1 MEPRLVFADLR
12 AAILGGDKLQ
22 MRNKLVPLL
31 SLTRRLLKSEF
42 ITAPLVMSCL
52 FLFGFGKFMGG
63 DRSIATFQDNT
74 HFLLP
79 LFHHISR
86 SFSLGEYPYWI
97 NTIVAGTSLY
107 NSPQFSLTY
116 PFYFFQSGL
125 YATPLDALRQTHYVT
140 FLHLFIA
147 YLNSYILLRV
157 LRLAFLPALLGA
169 SLFVFSPN
177 MYSYSTW
184 INIIA
189 PYAWFPLV
197 VAAVFLILENNHAKV
212 GILLG
217 AISLALLILASPAQ
231 PLIHIVYMIGILY
244 VFNAASRLRN
254 KERAALRTATRNLCV
269 MGALAF
275 LLASPVLVPV
285 LVNSKQ
291 MIRFIGDAP
300 GVVGYSKIPFAA
312 FTIGQLEIRHLA
324 GSLLALEVPSVIGDS
339 FVGMS
344 AVLLA
349 LLAIFK
355 RRANWIIRPVLLISL
370 YALLS
375 STGNHLGL
383 AKLNYYLPLINK
395 IREPGRHLFLY
406 AWGVSMLAA
415 FGFAYLIEA
424 LNENYRAVF
433 KLKHAA
439 VAAVFLVLLI
449 ASFSVD
455 LPDKG
460 SLSKWVL
467 LILFGLTFGLLLMLP
482 RFNGRARKII
492 PVLAVLLI
500 VYSNLQYPWYL
511 PKLQDGDYFAAE
523 NLASHKTL
531 EELAKIQDVRNYR
544 IIFADKTFSSQ
555 YWSMNASYY
564 GLRSFQAFMNPLPSA
579 KQFEEVFQQFSVRHY
594 YPLLGAR
601 YYLCSS
607 CDAMLLR
614 DYDFQREING
624 YKLYVAAQALPR
636 YALVNHVAGAYTN
649 ADDFY
654 AKSDAGYD
662 YTKAVYLTT
671 ADTPSTREW
680 LGDQTA
686 LPEYVIKEE
695 ADSLNKLRLSIN
707 VKERAIF
714 LLNEY
719 YTKDWKVRVNGVQ
732 TGALKVN
739 LNQVGVLLDKGANL
753 VEFEYRPILFIW
765 LLWIQRVTLVCLVL
779 YILYSALSSWFR
791 RFDGQST
798 PATLAATE
806 F

>member
-1 MEPRLVFADLR
+1 M
-12 AAILGGDKLQ
+12 GG
-22 MRNKLVPLL
+22 
-31 SLTRRLLKSEF
+31 
-42 ITAPLVMSCL
+42 L
-52 FLFGFGKFMGG
+52 FLLAFGKFMGG
-63 DRSIATFQDNT
+63 DYSIATFQDNT

-79 LFHHISR
+79 LFNHISK
-86 SFSLGEYPYWI
+86 SFSHGEYPYWI
-97 NTIVAGTSLY
+97 NTIVAGIPLY

-125 YATPLDALRQTHYVT
+125 YSTPLDALVQVHYVT

-157 LRLAFLPALLGA
+157 LRLGFLPALLGA

-177 MYSYSTW
+177 MYSYGGW

-189 PYAWFPLV
+189 PYVWFPLV
-197 VAAVFLILENNHAKV
+197 VAAVFLILENEHAKT

-217 AISLALLILASPAQ
+217 ALSFALLILASPAQ
-231 PLIHIVYMIGILY
+231 PLIHIVYVIGILY
-244 VFNAASRLRN
+244 LFNAARRLRN
-254 KERAALRTATRNLCV
+254 KERAALHAATRNLCA

-285 LVNSKQ
+285 LLNSKE
-291 MIRFIGDAP
+291 MIRFIGDGP

-324 GSLLALEVPSVIGDS
+324 GSLIALDMPSVIGDS

-344 AVLLA
+344 AALLA
-349 LLAIFK
+349 LFAIFK
-355 RRANWIIRPVLLISL
+355 RRTNWIVLPVLLISL

-383 AKLNYYLPLINK
+383 AKLNYHLPLINK

-406 AWGVSMLAA
+406 VMGVSILAA

-424 LNENYRAVF
+424 LEEGYSAVF
-433 KLKHAA
+433 KSKHLA
-439 VAAVFLVLLI
+439 VAGMFLVLLG
-449 ASFSVD
+449 ASLSVD

-467 LILFGLTFGLLLMLP
+467 LALFGLTFGLLLLLP
-482 RFNGRARKII
+482 RFNGRLRKII
-492 PVLAVLLI
+492 PVLAALLI
-500 VYSNLQYPWYL
+500 VYANLQYPWYL

-523 NLASHKTL
+523 NLRSHKTL
-531 EELAKIQDVRNYR
+531 EELAKIHEARGYR
-544 IIFADKTFSSQ
+544 IIFDDKTFSSQ

-579 KQFEEVFQQFSVRHY
+579 KQFDQVFQQFSVRHY
-594 YPLLGAR
+594 YPLLGGK

-607 CDAMLLR
+607 CNAEILR

-636 YALVNHVAGAYTN
+636 YTIVSRVAGAYDN

-654 AKSDAGYD
+654 GKINEGYD
-662 YTKAVYLTT
+662 YTKEAYFAKQDAQAIQSWV
-671 ADTPSTREW
+671 
-680 LGDQTA
+680 GNQ
-686 LPEYVIKEE
+686 PEPPKYVLKEGF
-695 ADSLNKLRLSIN
+695 ASFNNLRLSIH

-719 YTKDWKVRVNGVQ
+719 YSKDWKVRVNGVS
-732 TGALKVN
+732 TNALKVN
-739 LNQVGVLLDKGANL
+739 LNQVGVPLEKGANMI
-753 VEFEYRPILFIW
+753 EFEYRPTLFIW
-765 LLWIQRVTLVCLVL
+765 LLWMQRITFLCLVL
-779 YILYSALSSWFR
+779 YILYSALSSKFR
-791 RFDGQST
+791 RFEKYGT
-798 PATLAATE
+798 TANPAVIE
-806 F
+806 V